1 MLGLKIIS
9 GYYIILAKHKPVN
22 WVCFKLI
29 VHSTELKWI
38 FKTYKNY
45 NEQIST
51 HYSLISQIY
60 SGFFNNIMDSSSYLV
75 LKTNNNI
82 RQ

>member
-29 VHSTELKWI
+29 NIVHSTELKWI

-51 HYSLISQIY
+51 H
-60 SGFFNNIMDSSSYLV
+60 
-75 LKTNNNI
+75 
-82 RQ
+82 